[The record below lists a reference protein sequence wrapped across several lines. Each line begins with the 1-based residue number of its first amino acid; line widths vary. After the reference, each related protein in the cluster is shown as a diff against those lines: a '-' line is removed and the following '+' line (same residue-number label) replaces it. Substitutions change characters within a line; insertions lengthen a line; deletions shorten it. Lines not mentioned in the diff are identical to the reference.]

1 MGVKVYFESEN
12 LSYSCQVAYFEN
24 EDIYD
29 ACIEVLEEKSKSEG
43 YILTESIEEGKKWQ
57 LKKNVTK

>member
-43 YILTESIEEGKKWQ
+43 YILTESIEEGNK
-57 LKKNVTK
+57 

>member
-24 EDIYD
+24 ENIYD
-29 ACIEVLEEKSKSEG
+29 ACITALEEKAKSEG
-43 YILTESIEEGKKWQ
+43 YILTESIEE
-57 LKKNVTK
+57 VTK